1 MIPKFLVEKII
12 KIVLKKLDLDKISDY
27 VFGENELDIKTEALE
42 KRVAALESKKK

>member
-12 KIVLKKLDLDKISDY
+12 KLVLKQLDLDKISEY
-27 VFGENELDIKTEALE
+27 VFGENELDRKTEDLE